1 MRHTRRAEIPLW
13 FAVTLGVILV
23 VILGFWTYRSTLN
36 ITGEGKQ
43 AIVFWGNVSDFGEE
57 IYAAIHQF
65 ELKNPEYQVIMSP
78 SVARDLTGDAQRLL
92 SAVAGG
98 VPPDVVW
105 FDRFAIGEWAGRGA
119 LEDLR
124 PLIESQNSKD
134 AWDQKYGI
142 NLGDFYRWAV
152 EETEYR
158 PPGSAEKPGI
168 YGIAT
173 TADVRVLFSNSDI
186 LRQEGMVDGAGN
198 PQPPRTWEELREA
211 SKKLTRYARPGEM
224 SSEMTRLGFAPNYGN
239 SWLYIYAWQAGGELL
254 SPDRTRCTLN
264 SPEVRRALQYMVD
277 VYDDVGGYSKARGFE
292 QMFQQ
297 DAMDPFLRGLV
308 VMKIDGDWILEK
320 IAEYRP
326 DFDFFVSA
334 GPMPADELAKGRKP
348 VTWAGGWSYVI
359 PKASRN
365 KAGAFRLI
373 QYLSSREAMLL
384 LEYGK
389 REKKESEGRLYM
401 PRTFANR
408 RIFEELV
415 KEAVDENPRCPPA
428 FRRAYAVQKELL
440 PNTRI
445 RPVSPA
451 GQLLWQ
457 KHREALENA
466 VNHGFVGKARAAGKD
481 EVQYCL
487 DLATADVQR
496 ALDQL
501 RNPPAPEARVKWV
514 PYLAAYVGLVM
525 LPFVGMWIAY
535 RRGRREYSYKGREV
549 GAALF
554 FASPW
559 LIGFVLFVGGP
570 ILFSVVISLTQYD
583 VINPAHFVGLD
594 NYRFILEDTLFLKS
608 LGNTLYMILRIPLMM
623 GASLAIAVLLNRGL
637 HGIGIYRTAYYMPA
651 IVPLVAAALLWI
663 WILNPNIG
671 VINEFLRWLFGTPL
685 LRWAELSPPDWLQDQ
700 HWSKPSLILMS
711 IWSAGGGIII
721 WLAGLQSINP
731 QLYEAAS
738 IDGAGAWRR
747 FLHVTLP
754 MLSPYTLFNFIIGV
768 IGTMQ
773 YWQEAYIMTE
783 GGGPGMSTLFYGYHL
798 FREAFQF
805 FRMGY
810 ASALSWILFM
820 MVLGLTIVQLWLS
833 KRWVHYEQ
841 E

>member
-1 MRHTRRAEIPLW
+1 MRYTRRAQIPLW
-13 FAVTLGVILV
+13 FACTLGLIL
-23 VILGFWTYRSTLN
+23 ILILALWTHQSTS
-36 ITGEGKQ
+36 TRTDGKE
-43 AIVFWGNVSDFGEE
+43 AIIFWGNVFDFGEE

-65 ELKNPEYQVIMSP
+65 ELRNPEYKVIMSP
-78 SVARDLTGDAQRLL
+78 AVARDLTGDAQRLL
-92 SAVAGG
+92 SAVAGK

-124 PLIESQNSKD
+124 PLIESQNPRNP
-134 AWDQKYGI
+134 WDQKYAI
-142 NLGDFYRWAV
+142 NLADFYPWAI

-158 PPGSAEKPGI
+158 PPGSTQKPGI
-168 YGIAT
+168 FGIAT
-173 TADVRVLFSNSDI
+173 TADVRVLFSNSNI
-186 LRQEGMVDGAGN
+186 LRQEGMVDAQGN
-198 PQPPRTWEELREA
+198 PKPPTTWEELREA
-211 SKKLTRYARPGEM
+211 SKKLTRYARPGDFN
-224 SSEMTRLGFAPNYGN
+224 SEMTRLGFAPNYGN
-239 SWLYIYAWQAGGELL
+239 SWLYIYAWQAGGEFL
-254 SPDRTRCTLN
+254 SPDRTTCTLN
-264 SPEVRRALQYMVD
+264 SPPIRRALQYMVD
-277 VYDDVGGYSKARGFE
+277 VYDDCGGYSKARGFE

-297 DAMDPFLRGLV
+297 DTMDPFLRGLV
-308 VMKIDGDWILEK
+308 VMKIDGDWRFEN
-320 IAEYRP
+320 IAEFQP
-326 DFDFFVSA
+326 DFDFWISP

-348 VTWAGGWSYVI
+348 ITWAGGWSYVI
-359 PKASRN
+359 PKSSRN
-365 KAGAFRLI
+365 KSGAFKLI

-415 KEAVDENPRCPPA
+415 REAVDTNPRCPPA
-428 FRRAYAVQKELL
+428 FKRAYAVQKELL

-466 VNHGFVGKARAAGKD
+466 VNHGFVAKAQAAGKD
-481 EVQYCL
+481 EVQFCL
-487 DLATADVQR
+487 DSATTDVQR
-496 ALDQL
+496 ALDEL
-501 RNPPAPEARVKWV
+501 RTPPPPESRVNWP
-514 PYLAAYVGLVM
+514 PYLFAYLLLV
-525 LPFVGMWIAY
+525 LTPFLAMIPVYY
-535 RRGRREYSYKGREV
+535 RRKREYAYKPREI
-549 GAALF
+549 GAALL

-559 LIGFVLFVGGP
+559 IIGFVLFVGGP
-570 ILFSVVISLTQYD
+570 ILFSVIISLTRYD

-594 NYRFILEDTLFLKS
+594 NYRFILQDSLFFKS
-608 LGNTLYMILRIPLMM
+608 LGNTLFMILRIPLMM
-623 GASLAIAVLLNRGL
+623 ATSLAIALLLNRGL
-637 HGIGIYRTAYYMPA
+637 RGIGFYRTAYYMPA
-651 IVPLVAAALLWI
+651 VVPLVAAALLWI

-671 VINEFLRWLFGTPL
+671 IVNEFLRWLFDTPL
-685 LRWAELSPPDWLQDQ
+685 LRWAKLHPPEWLQDQ
-700 HWSKPSLILMS
+700 YWAKPSLILMS
-711 IWSAGGGIII
+711 VWSAGGGIII

-738 IDGAGAWRR
+738 IDGAGPWQR

-810 ASALSWILFM
+810 ASALSWILFVI
-820 MVLGLTIVQLWLS
+820 VLILTILQLWLS
-833 KRWVHYEQ
+833 TKWVHYEQ